1 MSEGTG
7 LPTRAPLPW
16 GRALSCALL
25 FFLVIGSYYVAKSVR
40 DGILVHDFEAGTVPK
55 LYIAACILTLPIAGL
70 VALFAR
76 RWPRQVLIPAA
87 YVACALVFLGF
98 RLAYARLG
106 ATTALCAAYFIWAS
120 VYNILT
126 ICLFWSLTNDLFT
139 KEEGRRVYGIVGAGG
154 ILGGAA
160 GGTIA
165 SKLAQQLGTA
175 ELLPIVAAG
184 LVLCAILFVV
194 VHYTTTSRCQATSA
208 EARGTVAL
216 RELGRVFADPY
227 VACIAAFVVLHTFS
241 ETTVD
246 LQSKALLKREGMT
259 RDQSTA
265 FFGSSY
271 ALMNGLALFTQ
282 LVVTTLVHR
291 RWGPRPGLLVLPV
304 ATLLLAP
311 LLLWAPPARIVAL
324 PLFGHVSLQAAI
336 IAAVGIP
343 LMAFAYSIK
352 QSSKELLY
360 VPTDASVKFQ
370 AKPIIDT
377 FGFRLGDTLTSL
389 LALLA
394 GSAGVARVKWFAAC
408 GYVGC
413 AIWIVLAWRVG
424 GMWHAR
430 RATAPPAARTPAGP

>member
-1 MSEGTG
+1 MEDRRTEMV
-7 LPTRAPLPW
+7 
-16 GRALSCALL
+16 RALACAFL

-55 LYIAACILTLPIAGL
+55 LYIAACILTLPIAGI
-70 VALFAR
+70 VALLAR

-87 YVACALVFLGF
+87 YLACAAVFLAF
-98 RLAYARLG
+98 RMAYARFG
-106 ATTALCAAYFIWAS
+106 APTSLCAAYFIWAS

-165 SKLAQQLGTA
+165 SRLAQQLGTA
-175 ELLPIVAAG
+175 ELLPIVAVG
-184 LVLCAILFVV
+184 LVLCAVLFVV
-194 VHYTTTSRCQATSA
+194 VHYTMTPRGQAVSGET
-208 EARGTVAL
+208 RGAVAL
-216 RELGRVFADPY
+216 RDLGRVFADPY

-246 LQSKALLKREGMT
+246 LQSKAILKEAGMS

-265 FFGSSY
+265 FFGSFY
-271 ALMNGLALFTQ
+271 AIMNVLALFTQ

-304 ATLLLAP
+304 ATLLLGP
-311 LLLWAPPARIVAL
+311 LLLWTPPARTLAL
-324 PLFGHVSLQAAI
+324 PLFGTISLQAAV

-394 GSAGVARVKWFAAC
+394 GSAGVARVKWFAAV
-408 GYVGC
+408 GYAGC
-413 AIWIVLAWRVG
+413 LVWIVLAWRVG
-424 GMWHAR
+424 GMWHGR
-430 RATAPPAARTPAGP
+430 RAATAPASGTPGGP